1 MSIAQHHFVWKSII
15 LINADNWSLIIPDP
29 KVKSCPV
36 VSIREETWAS
46 SLSPVHTGSVPQS
59 SGTPIC
65 GELIWYNMKKKD
77 ESWKSRE
84 IPQRCSG
91 AWYSGAQWFAN
102 LWPRS
107 CTCSSSASL
116 RPCWP
121 MIQPFQHLPGDHWN
135 KLMTILPTLS
145 PQILRS
151 SPIAFNKIP
160 IRQLHLGI
168 VSGLGVAVLTS
179 VFTPVSGGQVIIL
192 EVLLIDIYPCV
203 RGSSNYFRSA
213 LQIYQFLFKV
223 PCKCHT
229 LHVSMNVLIWQQHL
243 IFFKNDDIFRT
254 FAPNFQLSP
263 ATCLASTLLHRISP
277 VKVNFQD
284 VLVNILQTD
293 IGWSPLWRPVS
304 TVVVV
309 MTNVM
314 NLDDLRFPLKAAAM
328 VAGQCG
334 GAVLAAGTKSIF

>member
-1 MSIAQHHFVWKSII
+1 
-15 LINADNWSLIIPDP
+15 
-29 KVKSCPV
+29 
-36 VSIREETWAS
+36 
-46 SLSPVHTGSVPQS
+46 
-59 SGTPIC
+59 
-65 GELIWYNMKKKD
+65 MKKKD
-77 ESWKSRE
+77 ESSKSRE

-135 KLMTILPTLS
+135 KLMTILPTSS
-145 PQILRS
+145 PQTLRS
-151 SPIAFNKIP
+151 SPIAFIIIP

-243 IFFKNDDIFRT
+243 IFFKNYDIFRT
-254 FAPNFQLSP
+254 FPQNFQLSP

-284 VLVNILQTD
+284 VLVNILQCKLILGD
-293 IGWSPLWRPVS
+293 HLFE
-304 TVVVV
+304 
-309 MTNVM
+309 
-314 NLDDLRFPLKAAAM
+314 D
-328 VAGQCG
+328 QCQQWWWWWPM
-334 GAVLAAGTKSIF
+334 